1 MSGASPTLINAITA
15 ATGAAASA
23 AASASNAAA
32 SATAAAVTAASIS
45 EVETDVSAD
54 LATVTGYLATVQS
67 NSALVAQ
74 SLVTVQNTQAL
85 ILSEAAN
92 LNTTVANAAVLVGEA
107 TAAVATL
114 DASLATAAASASSAA
129 ASDADAIT
137 QAATATTQAGIAT
150 TQATSASSSA
160 SAAAASAASIA
171 GGPVASVIGY
181 TGIVT
186 AADIFT
192 SPALLGTPTAPTPS
206 SGDNSTAIATT
217 AFVTASFA
225 PILSPTFTGSPAAP
239 TPTTNDNSTLL
250 ATTAYYVGQ
259 ASSST
264 PVMDSTGAHGSSLAW
279 ARADHVHPSDTS
291 RLPTAGGALSGSIGF
306 APIATVASASTV
318 NLGAAASNVCLIS
331 GTNTITSFGSTAV
344 SGYTYMLSFGSA
356 LTLTNSSALV
366 LPGGA
371 NITTAAGDTCFAV
384 CQGSSNWTVP
394 FYQRKSGLVIVTQTM
409 AQMPTDA
416 ITDTIKFFIV
426 SATSGALTTGLY
438 GWLQV
443 PISGTI
449 QNATLLAD
457 QSGSITIDI
466 WKCTY
471 SQYAPGTHPVAG
483 DSICGSAYPVISSA
497 SKSVNS
503 TLIGWTTTINAG
515 DILAFNVKVAATNI
529 TKLAVSL
536 QILKT

>member
-1 MSGASPTLINAITA
+1 MSGASPTLLNAITA

-45 EVETDVSAD
+45 EIEGDVSDD
-54 LATVTGYLATVQS
+54 LATVSGYLATVQS

-74 SLVTVQNTQAL
+74 SLVTVQGTQAL
-85 ILSEAAN
+85 ILNEASN

-107 TAAVATL
+107 QAAVTTL
-114 DASLATAAASASSAA
+114 NASLATAAASASSAA

-206 SGDNSTAIATT
+206 PGDNSTAVSTT
-217 AFVTASFA
+217 AFVTASFS

-239 TPTTNDNSTLL
+239 TPTANDNSTRI
-250 ATTAYYVGQ
+250 ATTAYVIGQ

-264 PVMDSTGAHGSSLAW
+264 PVMDSTGAAGSSLSW

-291 RLPTAGGALSGSIGF
+291 RMPTAGGALSGSIGF

-318 NLGAAASNVCLIS
+318 NFGAAASNVCLIS

-371 NITTAAGDTCFAV
+371 NIITAAGDTCFAV
-384 CQGSSNWTVP
+384 CQGSGNWTVP
-394 FYQRKSGLVIVTQTM
+394 FYQRKTGQVIVPLTM
-409 AQMPTDA
+409 ALMPADA
-416 ITDTIKFFIV
+416 ITDVIAFFMPNV
-426 SATSGALTTGLY
+426 AAVGGTLQ
-438 GWLQV
+438 GWRQV
-443 PISGTI
+443 PFPCTI
-449 QNATLLAD
+449 QSVTMLAD

-471 SQYAPGTHPVAG
+471 AQYSPGTHPVVG
-483 DSICGSAYPVISSA
+483 DSICASAVPAISSGTKYTD
-497 SKSVNS
+497 SN
-503 TLIGWTTTINAG
+503 LIGWTKTINAG
-515 DILAFNVKVAATNI
+515 DILAFNVKVLPTNI
-529 TKLAVSL
+529 TEVAISL
-536 QILKT
+536 QVLKS